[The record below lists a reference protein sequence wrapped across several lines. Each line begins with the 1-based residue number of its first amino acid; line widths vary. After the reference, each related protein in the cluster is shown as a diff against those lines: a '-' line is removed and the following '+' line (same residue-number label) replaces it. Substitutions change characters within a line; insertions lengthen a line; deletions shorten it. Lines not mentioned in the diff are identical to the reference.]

1 MTDDLTRAIETIESA
16 STVALACH
24 VSPDG
29 DALGSMLALHHALR
43 AAGRDSVA
51 SFSEPF
57 VVAPHYQELP
67 GLELLTPPRGF
78 PEDPEVMVTFDCGS
92 LNRLGDLVD
101 PAKSADRLV
110 VLDHHASNDCYG
122 TINVVVPEAAAT
134 AVLVYRMI
142 EQADF
147 LVLDSDA
154 AQCLYAGIVCDTG
167 RFQYETTTEE
177 VFDIA
182 GHLVSYDVPLA
193 RLNRSLFE
201 EHRFDYL
208 KLVGELLGRATLD
221 REHRFVWVAVRQRDL
236 DSYGVTFEETEGLID
251 LVRRTSE
258 AEVSCV
264 LKEEGDGSFKVS
276 LRSLGDVDV
285 CSIAQSEG
293 GGGHRFAAGFTAS
306 DGVDAIVRRVAAA
319 LPS

>member
-1 MTDDLTRAIETIESA
+1 MTDDLTRAIEAIDSA

-24 VSPDG
+24 VTPDG

-43 AAGRDSVA
+43 GAGRDSVA

-67 GLELLTPPRGF
+67 GLDLLTPPGRF

-92 LNRLGDLVD
+92 LDRLGDLVD
-101 PAKSADRLV
+101 PAKAADRLV
-110 VLDHHASNDCYG
+110 VLDHHASNDEYG
-122 TINVVVPEAAAT
+122 TINVVVPDAAAT
-134 AVLVYRMI
+134 AVLVYRMVQ
-142 EQADF
+142 QADF
-147 LVLDSDA
+147 LSLDTEV

-167 RFQYETTTEE
+167 RFQYETTTED

-182 GHLVSYDVPLA
+182 GHLVSYGVPLA

-208 KLVGELLGRATLD
+208 RMVGELLGRATLD
-221 REHRFVWVAVRQRDL
+221 PEHRFVWVAVTQADL
-236 DSYGVTFEETEGLID
+236 EDHGVSIEETEGLID
-251 LVRRTSE
+251 IIRRTSE
-258 AEVSCV
+258 AEVACV
-264 LKEEGDGSFKVS
+264 LKEESDGSLKAS

-285 CSIAQSEG
+285 CAIAQLEG
-293 GGGHRFAAGFTAS
+293 GGGHRFAAGFNTT
-306 DGVDAIVRRVAAA
+306 DGIDAVIGRIARS
-319 LPS
+319 LPT